1 MARVNAPG
9 SVSRRNTVLPVC
21 RISHLRSFSIFNYA
35 REKMVDLFTPGE
47 FEQAVLWAVREEIRA
62 RTDREP
68 TPRWRWRPRREAA
81 RACWES

>member
-1 MARVNAPG
+1 
-9 SVSRRNTVLPVC
+9 
-21 RISHLRSFSIFNYA
+21 
-35 REKMVDLFTPGE
+35 MVDLFTPGE